1 MPIGEWLI
9 ATSKRGDNK
18 GLINIY
24 MQQQKCQ
31 QPLFL
36 LNTGMMMEAKS

>member
-18 GLINIY
+18 GLIN
-24 MQQQKCQ
+24 MGNM
-31 QPLFL
+31 F
-36 LNTGMMMEAKS
+36 MEECETK